1 MTSTSPVRQPPP
13 PSERGAALQRRGEY
27 CAPPLSPTSTPL
39 PEVRRPAAPAHG
51 PSREHAFTL
60 LELLVVISILLLLSA
75 ILLPVSLRAVE
86 DARAARA
93 MTELRSVEA
102 ALEAYRADHKTYPP
116 CSASCDT
123 SDAEEELQ
131 LPRELADGGYLPP
144 SPTHASSLLQD
155 PFHPGSTYKYIASLP
170 YWLNGQHMPSP
181 YPVWTPSDFPRC
193 RETSGKFLTG
203 ADCPLDWAIWSIG
216 PRYASLPSATLHR
229 LPLDSRGWRTR
240 PGRPGI
246 IARIKPRDGPS
257 FSIPSP

>member
-1 MTSTSPVRQPPP
+1 MQYLPQPAPWWGEHSVRAVEKPFSGSPGGFAP
-13 PSERGAALQRRGEY
+13 PSSPASPALFR
-27 CAPPLSPTSTPL
+27 S
-39 PEVRRPAAPAHG
+39 
-51 PSREHAFTL
+51 AFTL
-60 LELLVVISILLLLSA
+60 LELLVVIAIVALLAA

-86 DARAARA
+86 DARVARA

-116 CSASCDT
+116 CSISCQS

-144 SPTHASSLLQD
+144 SPGSSSSLLQD

-170 YWLNGQHMPSP
+170 YWLNGQHMPAP
-181 YPVWTPSDFPRC
+181 YPVWVPSDFPLC
-193 RETSGKFLTG
+193 HSTSGKFLTG
-203 ADCPLDWAIWSIG
+203 TDCPIDWAVGSIG
-216 PRYASLPSATLHR
+216 PRYTSLSPGTGNR

-246 IARIKPRDGPS
+246 IARIKPRDGAS
-257 FSIPSP
+257 FSVPVP